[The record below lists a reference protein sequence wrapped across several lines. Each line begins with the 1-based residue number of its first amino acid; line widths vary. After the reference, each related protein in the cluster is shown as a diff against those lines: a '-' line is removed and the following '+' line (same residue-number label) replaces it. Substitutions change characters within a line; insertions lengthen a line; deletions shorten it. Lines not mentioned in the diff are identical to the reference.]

1 MRKLKIAFSTLC
13 LVAVLT
19 LALPPAAYA
28 DGDGS
33 QGGSNSTTTKPKA
46 PPTTWGEILAWLA
59 AHPMW

>member
-1 MRKLKIAFSTLC
+1 MRKLKIVFSTLC

-28 DGDGS
+28 DGP

-46 PPTTWGEILAWLA
+46 APTTWAEILAWLA
-59 AHPMW
+59 MYGPF